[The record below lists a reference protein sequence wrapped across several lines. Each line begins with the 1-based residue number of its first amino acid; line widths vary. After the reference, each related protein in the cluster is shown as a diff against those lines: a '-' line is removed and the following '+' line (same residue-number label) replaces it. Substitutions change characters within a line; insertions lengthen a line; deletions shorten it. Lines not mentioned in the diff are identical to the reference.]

1 MPDAG
6 KMTAEEINTLLLE
19 APVGH
24 LGLAYENQP
33 YIVPLNYLY
42 SDGSIYF
49 HCAFKGRKID
59 YIKANSKACFQVGRY
74 GEVITSDSA
83 CSHNYQFSSVI
94 IEGTIEE
101 VTGARAKE
109 TALRGIV
116 ARYSSDAAM
125 AEKPIPAEKIKGVS
139 VYRIQVETIAGKTD
153 S

>member
-1 MPDAG
+1 MSG
-6 KMTAEEINTLLLE
+6 TVKMTGEEINALLFE

-24 LGLAYENQP
+24 LGLAYEKQP

-42 SDGSIYF
+42 SDGALYF
-49 HCAFKGRKID
+49 HCALKGRKID
-59 YIKANSKACFQVGRY
+59 YIKANSKACFQVGCY

-94 IEGTIEE
+94 VEGTIEE
-101 VTGARAKE
+101 VIDVRAKE

-116 ARYSSDAAM
+116 AKYGDSAL
-125 AEKPIPAEKIKGVS
+125 AEKPIPAKKIEGVS
-139 VYRIQVETIAGKTD
+139 VYRVVVETITGKTN

>member
-1 MPDAG
+1 MSDAG
-6 KMTAEEINTLLLE
+6 KMTGEEINTLLSE

-42 SDGSIYF
+42 SDGALYF
-49 HCAFKGRKID
+49 HCALNGRKID

-74 GEVITSDSA
+74 EGLITSDSA

-94 IEGTIEE
+94 LEGTIEE
-101 VTGARAKE
+101 VTDVEAKE

-116 ARYSSDAAM
+116 AKYGDPAL
-125 AEKPIPAEKIKGVS
+125 AEKPIPTKKIEGVS
-139 VYRIQVETIAGKTD
+139 VYRIVVETISGKTD